1 MLKEERH
8 KMILNE
14 VALHNRVLLTDI
26 AEVLDV
32 SVDTVR
38 RDVIQ
43 LDTEKKLQ
51 KVHGGAISLG
61 YANQSGQHEKV
72 YALNKKTRIAWK
84 AIKLLKNGNVI
95 LIHGGTTCLEFA
107 RLIPPKLRLSCF
119 TLSLPVAMELA
130 KKPKVDVILIGGTLS
145 KESLI
150 ASGATAI
157 HNLSRIKVDH
167 CFIGTGY
174 VDASYGLTEFDWE
187 SVQVKQA
194 VIKAAKN
201 VVLLTISEK
210 LNSQH
215 RYKTCDLN
223 EITTMITELDP
234 HDQLLDDFRKDN
246 LQLL

>member
-61 YANQSGQHEKV
+61 YTNQRGQHEKV
-72 YALNKKTRIAWK
+72 YALNKKTRIAGK
-84 AIKLLKNGNVI
+84 ALKLLKNGNVI

-130 KKPKVDVILIGGTLS
+130 KKPNVDIVLIGGTLS

-157 HNLSRIKVDH
+157 NNLSRIKVDH

-174 VDASYGLTEFDWE
+174 VDASYGLTEFEWE

-223 EITTMITELDP
+223 EITTMITELEP
-234 HDQLLDDFRKDN
+234 HDQLLDNFRKNN